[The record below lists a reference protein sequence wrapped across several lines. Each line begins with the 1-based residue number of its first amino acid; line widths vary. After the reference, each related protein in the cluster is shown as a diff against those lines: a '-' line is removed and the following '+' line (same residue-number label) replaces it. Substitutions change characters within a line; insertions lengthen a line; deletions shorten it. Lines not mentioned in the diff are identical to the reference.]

1 MASTLRIGI
10 VAGEVSGDLLG
21 AGLLRALRQ
30 RIGEFE
36 VEGIGGSEMIA
47 AGCRSL
53 FPLEKLSVMG
63 FTEVLGRYREIR
75 GIRTKVIDHFLANPP
90 DLFIGVD
97 APDFN
102 LGLEERLR
110 QAGIPTMHYVS
121 PTVWA
126 WRGYRIHGIRRA
138 VDHMLTLFPFE
149 ADYYR
154 AQGVPVTCVGHRM
167 ADQIPDEVDRK
178 ACRERLKL
186 EPDGVIVAMLP
197 GSRISELKAHADLF
211 VQTALWLHGRHPDFR
226 FVVPFVSRETRLI
239 FEEAIKRHSAWDL
252 PITRMFGHARD
263 AMAASD
269 IVLLASGTA
278 AVEAMLLKRL
288 MVVTY
293 RVSFFSQ
300 LLFRLFAHVKLY
312 SMPNNLAGRELVPE
326 RVQSQARPEVLGET
340 IEQTLADTVRA
351 QETHR
356 VFRELHAQL
365 RRNADESA
373 AAAVLAVLESKGR
386 RVPLHQAQAAP

>member
-1 MASTLRIGI
+1 MTSRLRIGI

-30 RIGEFE
+30 NLGDLD

-47 AGCRSL
+47 QGCRSL
-53 FPLEKLSVMG
+53 FPLEKLAVMG

-75 GIRTKVIDHFLANPP
+75 GIRTRLINHFLSNPP
-90 DLFIGVD
+90 DVFIGVD

-102 LGLEERLR
+102 LGLEEPLR
-110 QAGIPTMHYVS
+110 KAGIPTIHYVS

-126 WRGYRIHGIRRA
+126 WRGYRIRRIRRA

-154 AQGVPVTCVGHRM
+154 ERGVPVTYVGHRM
-167 ADQIPDEVDRK
+167 ADQIPDDVDVKISRD
-178 ACRERLKL
+178 RLKL
-186 EPDGVIVAMLP
+186 EPDGVVVAMLP
-197 GSRISELKAHADLF
+197 GSRMSELKAHADVF
-211 VQTALWLHGRHPDFR
+211 VQTAQWLFNRHPDYR
-226 FVVPFVSRETRLI
+226 FVVPFVSRDTRVI
-239 FEEAIKRHSAWDL
+239 FEDAIKRHSAWDV
-252 PITRMFGHARD
+252 PITRMFGHSRE

-293 RVSFFSQ
+293 RVSFLSQ

-326 RVQSQARPEVLGET
+326 RVQSEARPEVLGET
-340 IEQTLADTVRA
+340 IELTLEDKMRA
-351 QETHR
+351 EETYR
-356 VFRELHAQL
+356 VFRELHAHL

-373 AAAVLAVLESKGR
+373 ASAVLRLLEARGR
-386 RVPLHQAQAAP
+386 PMPGFQEQVG